1 MRRHAFVGSADC
13 EAIWR
18 SVPLNDRNVEF
29 QNIFCTRE
37 SHRTR
42 FHCGGRGGRSAATSS
57 GSSSGSGSGSSRIQF
72 HKHAFGYNH
81 NIRIISSAAAAPP
94 PARFRSGASE
104 QENRLNALQQSLLGE
119 TVQHWAQLQVRVGV
133 CGEGGG
139 GQDMSVALHTHT

>member
-29 QNIFCTRE
+29 QNVFCTKE

-42 FHCGGRGGRSAATSS
+42 FHCGGRGGRSAA
-57 GSSSGSGSGSSRIQF
+57 SSSGSGSGRIQF

-81 NIRIISSAAAAPP
+81 NIRIISSAAAPF
-94 PARFRSGASE
+94 PARFRSGTSE

-119 TVQHWAQLQVRVGV
+119 TVQHRAQLQVRVGV
-133 CGEGGG
+133 CGEGG
-139 GQDMSVALHTHT
+139 QDMSVALHTHI